1 MKIRSV
7 TPPLLP
13 EGERIVPVPP
23 EEFHNV
29 LDVLETAFPNTPRTL
44 FSTLTLQDPWR
55 QTKFSL
61 AVVKGKR
68 YLAHI
73 QIFDRSIYID
83 GVSVRIGGVGS
94 VGSRPECRGK
104 GYPTALLR
112 YGMDLM
118 EEEGM
123 GGSMLYTSIHPF
135 YERLGW
141 KTVNQYEQNIPV
153 KKILRYIPKPIRH
166 RSLRE
171 NDYLYLQEIY
181 GKNHARISGLMR
193 RTPDY
198 WRARSIWMGHIPTV
212 IERDGKPAAYFYA
225 MQYNEKKPILT
236 ISEYGFSN
244 PDEETLTQL
253 LGTMARKAEETNC
266 LSLRGFFRHNPDF
279 GLFLDARDL
288 IENESEHNYVMW
300 KDIGAHKF
308 DRRIQELASQRRW
321 LYWTTDAF

>member
-1 MKIRSV
+1 V
-7 TPPLLP
+7 TPLILP

-61 AVVKGKR
+61 AVVKDKR

-112 YGMDLM
+112 CGLELM
-118 EEEGM
+118 KNEGM
-123 GGSMLYTSIHPF
+123 QGSMLYTAIHPF

-141 KTVNQYEQNIPV
+141 KTVMQYEQNIPL
-153 KKILRYIPKPIRH
+153 KKIRPTIPKPSRH
-166 RSLRE
+166 RPLRE
-171 NDYLYLQEIY
+171 SDYLYLHEIY
-181 GKNHARISGLMR
+181 CKNHARISGLMR

-198 WRARSIWMGHIPTV
+198 WRARSIWMGHVPTV
-212 IERDGKPAAYFYA
+212 IERDGKPTAYFYA

-236 ISEYGFSN
+236 ISEFGYSN
-244 PDEETLTQL
+244 ADEETLTEL
-253 LGTMARKAEETNC
+253 LGTMARKAEEANC
-266 LSLRGFFRHNPDF
+266 HTLRGFFRQDPDF
-279 GLFLDARDL
+279 GFFLDARDL
-288 IENESEHNYVMW
+288 IENESAHNYVMW
-300 KDIGAHKF
+300 KDIGKHQNVQ
-308 DRRIQELASQRRW
+308 RIQELASQRRW